1 MRVPSNLSRGSV
13 GFNMTPMIDVLLVL
27 LVIFILAQPM
37 LQRSLDIQLPIEKDE
52 EEEQEGD
59 APVIVLEMTAGGGYF
74 LNTSPVP
81 RSQLVSRLTEVYSV
95 RPDRVLFIKAEGA
108 VPYGMVIDAMDAA
121 RGAGVEV
128 LGAVLPDKEG
138 G

>member
-1 MRVPSNLSRGSV
+1 V
-13 GFNMTPMIDVLLVL
+13 
-27 LVIFILAQPM
+27 A
-37 LQRSLDIQLPIEKDE
+37 
-52 EEEQEGD
+52 
-59 APVIVLEMTAGGGYF
+59 
-74 LNTSPVP
+74 
-81 RSQLVSRLTEVYSV
+81 RLTEVYSV

-128 LGAVLPDKEG
+128 LGAVLPDKG